1 MQKQNNIKK
10 PPHCITICML
20 PNHQNKNLAIKNDKN
35 QELDLIKGKDI
46 VST

>member
-1 MQKQNNIKK
+1 
-10 PPHCITICML
+10 ML
-20 PNHQNKNLAIKNDKN
+20 SDHQNRNIAFKNDKY

>member
-1 MQKQNNIKK
+1 
-10 PPHCITICML
+10 ML